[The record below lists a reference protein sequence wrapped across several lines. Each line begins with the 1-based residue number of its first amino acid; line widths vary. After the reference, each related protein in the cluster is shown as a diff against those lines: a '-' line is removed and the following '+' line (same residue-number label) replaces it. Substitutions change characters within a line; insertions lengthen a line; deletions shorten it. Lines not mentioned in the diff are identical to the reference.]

1 MEQFVDEVCGYR
13 FILLVIEFVSFRDS
27 NPSRHFPF
35 TYDAATTIFLFWSPS
50 RKKLKKKLLQQ
61 SSIDGSCFG
70 VKLA

>member
-1 MEQFVDEVCGYR
+1 MEQFVDEVGGYR
-13 FILLVIEFVSFRDS
+13 SILLAIELVSFLDS
-27 NPSRHFPF
+27 NPSRHFAF
-35 TYDAATTIFLFWSPS
+35 TYDAAATYFLFWSPF